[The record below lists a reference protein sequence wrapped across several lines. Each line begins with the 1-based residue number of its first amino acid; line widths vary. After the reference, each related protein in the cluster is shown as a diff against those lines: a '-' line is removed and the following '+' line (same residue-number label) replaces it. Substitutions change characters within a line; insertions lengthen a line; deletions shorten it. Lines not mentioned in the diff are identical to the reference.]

1 VKAKGVLLEAT
12 FHGGNALAQKD
23 TLIAL
28 LKSAAA
34 RL

>member
-1 VKAKGVLLEAT
+1 VKDRVLLVTLDGLYARDRKAE
-12 FHGGNALAQKD
+12 
-23 TLIAL
+23 LIAL